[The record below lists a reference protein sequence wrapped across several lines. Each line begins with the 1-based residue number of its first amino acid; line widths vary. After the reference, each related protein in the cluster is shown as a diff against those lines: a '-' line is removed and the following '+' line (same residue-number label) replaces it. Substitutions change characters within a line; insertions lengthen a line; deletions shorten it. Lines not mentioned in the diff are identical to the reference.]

1 MFEIFDVYPGGK
13 DASND
18 ATNTLK
24 LFVAT
29 LAIFSFVASFLVIV
43 LQAGG
48 CQNMRPEFR
57 KYAARFPDASWNC

>member
-29 LAIFSFVASFLVIV
+29 LAIFRLW
-43 LQAGG
+43 
-48 CQNMRPEFR
+48 R
-57 KYAARFPDASWNC
+57 RFW